1 MTISI
6 TPLTGSLGAS
16 VEGVDLKRPI
26 DTESLGALHRAFL
39 EHCVLV
45 FRGQNLDEIAQLAFA
60 RRWGEPVV
68 TPMLK
73 SLDGC
78 PEIVPITNP
87 GKATATTE
95 VWHYDASFAEA
106 PPKITM
112 LSAKVIPH
120 GGDTMWSN
128 QYLAY
133 ERLSD
138 GMKRI
143 LTGLRAEFVG
153 ARIGRFMGVSPDKIP
168 PGKMH
173 PIVRTHPE
181 TKRKALY
188 VGHWETATHI
198 EGMTVAESRPL
209 LDYLYGSSYAP
220 DNIYRHMWQVGDC
233 LMWDNRC
240 TMHFAVH
247 DYGTQER
254 LLNRVTLKGEKP
266 V

>member
-1 MTISI
+1 MVLKI
-6 TPLTGSLGAS
+6 TPLTGSIGAS
-16 VEGVDLKRPI
+16 VEGVDLKRPL
-26 DTESLGALHRAFL
+26 DDKGFEQLHSGFMK
-39 EHCVLV
+39 HCVLV
-45 FRGQNLDEIAQLAFA
+45 FRGQHLGEDAQLAFA

-73 SLDGC
+73 SLDRY

-95 VWHYDASFAEA
+95 VWHYDASFAA
-106 PPKITM
+106 VPPKITM
-112 LSAKVIPH
+112 LSAKVIPN
-120 GGDTMWSN
+120 GGDTMWCN
-128 QYLAY
+128 QYHAY

-138 GMKRI
+138 GMK
-143 LTGLRAEFVG
+143 LMLKGLRAEFSG
-153 ARIGRFMGVSPDKIP
+153 TRIGRFMGVAPDKIP
-168 PGKMH
+168 PGVMH

-188 VGHWETATHI
+188 VGHWETATQI
-198 EGMTVAESRPL
+198 EGMTREESRPL
-209 LDYLYGSSYAP
+209 LDFLYVSSFTP
-220 DNIYRHMWQVGDC
+220 DNIYRHMWQVGDL

-247 DYGTQER
+247 DYDTHER

-266 V
+266 E